1 MRQMEFECAPSI
13 AGLMERT
20 HGLKGRFLL
29 EDVGSGTA
37 IVGAEPVLTLTSKD
51 GATILEQAGAR
62 QELPGDPFEALRSV
76 LARFSGEPMPGV
88 PFAGGAVGYFAYD
101 LGRVIERV
109 PVLAVEDVPTPDF
122 CLGFYDSALLVD
134 LARRKCTAVSW
145 SGDARAI
152 DFWRRL
158 AEETPES
165 PHGRRFGISGCSYP
179 ASLISPRSR
188 NSAGIKSNF
197 TRPDY
202 LRAVERVKD
211 YIASGDVYQVNL
223 SQRFEA
229 RLSSSPW
236 ELYKVLREINP
247 APHSCFMEIG
257 ELALVSASPETFLTY
272 DPVSRIMRTRPI
284 KGTRPRGE
292 NATEDAHLAAE
303 LAASE
308 KDRAENLM
316 IVDME
321 RNDLGRVARYG
332 SVRVAG
338 LWEIEEH
345 PNVFQMVS
353 TVEAKLAE
361 DRDAIDLLRA
371 AFPGGSIT
379 GAPKVRA
386 MEIIEELEPHRRGI
400 YTGSA
405 GYIDFRGK
413 MDLNIV
419 IRSFVVTGAGSALP
433 APSTTAPQSVIL
445 NAVKNLGPGAE
456 ILRDAQNDGDGGARA
471 YFHAGGGIV
480 ADSDPEAEYQETLDK
495 VSGLVAALE
504 ECESA

>member
-1 MRQMEFECAPSI
+1 MEFECAPSI
-13 AGLMERT
+13 AAVMESTRGLR
-20 HGLKGRFLL
+20 GRFLL
-29 EDVGSGTA
+29 EDLGSGTA
-37 IVGAEPVLTLTSKD
+37 VIAAEPALTLTSKD
-51 GATILEQAGAR
+51 GATILEQAGIR

-76 LARFSGEPMPGV
+76 LARFAGEPMPGV

-101 LGRVIERV
+101 LGRTIERV
-109 PVLAVEDVPTPDF
+109 PALAVEDVPTPDF

-134 LARRKCTAVSW
+134 LARRRCTAVSW
-145 SGDARAI
+145 SGDKRAI
-152 DFWRRL
+152 EFWRGV
-158 AEETPES
+158 AEEAPES
-165 PHGRRFGISGCSYP
+165 APGRCFGISGSPYP
-179 ASLISPRSR
+179 ASLISVKSR
-188 NSAGIKSNF
+188 NIVGIKSNF
-197 TRPDY
+197 TKPDY
-202 LRAVERVKD
+202 LRAIERVKE
-211 YIASGDVYQVNL
+211 YIAAGDVYQVNL

-229 RLSSSPW
+229 ELASSPW
-236 ELYKVLREINP
+236 ELYKALRRINP

-257 ELALVSASPETFLTY
+257 EPALVSASPEVFLSF
-272 DPVSRIMRTRPI
+272 DPASRIVTTRPI
-284 KGTRPRGE
+284 KGTRPRGSSPE
-292 NATEDAHLAAE
+292 EDARLAAE

-332 SVRVAG
+332 SVRVPA

-353 TVEAKLAE
+353 TVEAELAD
-361 DRDAIDLLRA
+361 DRDPIDLLRA

-405 GYIDFRGK
+405 GFIDFQGR
-413 MDLNIV
+413 MELNIV
-419 IRSFVVTGAGSALP
+419 IRSFVVHAGR
-433 APSTTAPQSVIL
+433 V
-445 NAVKNLGPGAE
+445 
-456 ILRDAQNDGDGGARA
+456 

-480 ADSDPEAEYQETLDK
+480 ADSDPEGEYQETLDK
-495 VSGLVAALE
+495 VSGLVAALA
-504 ECESA
+504 SL